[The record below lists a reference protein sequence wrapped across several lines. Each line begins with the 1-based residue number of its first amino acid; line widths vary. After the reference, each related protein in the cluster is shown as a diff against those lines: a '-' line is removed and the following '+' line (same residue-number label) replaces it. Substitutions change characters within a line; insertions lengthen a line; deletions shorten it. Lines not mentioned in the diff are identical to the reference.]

1 MNRLILHPI
10 LFALY
15 PPLSLAALNRQL
27 FEPTVA
33 IAPSLVI
40 LVSTMVLWAI
50 GRWFLHGWMRAG
62 IATTLVLAFFFSYG
76 PVYEQLVDVLGQRAF
91 LIAGR
96 SVYLHG
102 VILPS
107 WCVLFGLAAWGLFR
121 KQTRLPPLNRFMNVA
136 TSALL
141 VMPMGMIV
149 THQLR
154 HPLPP
159 LHDVRTKLDG
169 LATPSELPNIFYIV
183 LDGYGR
189 EDVLRDLYD
198 FDNQPFLEAL
208 RERGFH
214 IAAQSHANYC
224 QTLVSLSST
233 LNLTYHDPSEVQP
246 SPGIVRLRLLK
257 LLRNNVVFDFLHRHG
272 YTIAALASGYF
283 FTTLEHVDVY
293 LSPQVTLHEFHHQLI
308 NQTILPALQT
318 FWVRSPGHSQ
328 YAHHADLIEF
338 GFDQLKKINH
348 SPQPFFLFA
357 HFILPHPP
365 FVFGPHGERN
375 YPDVEFSY
383 SDGSR
388 FLAERGTRDEY
399 REGYRNKLAYCNRM
413 LLNAIDTI
421 LATSANPPVILLQ
434 SDHGPGSQLNWK
446 SVESTDHRERMG
458 ILNAYYLP
466 TRSGDL
472 PDDISSVNT
481 FRILINQT
489 WHANLPLLENRAY
502 FSSDE
507 EPATFTDVTKF
518 VREE

>member
-1 MNRLILHPI
+1 MKRLVLHPI

-40 LVSTMVLWAI
+40 LGFTMILWALSRLI
-50 GRWFLHGWMRAG
+50 LHGWTRAG
-62 IATTLVLAFFFSYG
+62 VVTTLVLAFFFSYG
-76 PVYEQLVDVLGQRAF
+76 PVYEQFVDIFGHRVVLIEGK
-91 LIAGR
+91 
-96 SVYLHG
+96 SVHLHAA
-102 VILPS
+102 ILPS
-107 WCVLFGLAAWGLFR
+107 WCVLFGLAAWGFFR
-121 KQTRLPPLNRFMNVA
+121 KPTCLHQLNRFMNVA

-141 VMPMGMIV
+141 VMPIGMIV
-149 THQLR
+149 SHQLR

-159 LHDVRTKLDG
+159 LHDVRTKLGG
-169 LATPSELPNIFYIV
+169 LTTPVELPNIFYII

-189 EDVLRDLYD
+189 EDVLRDLYS

-214 IAAQSHANYC
+214 IATQSHANYC

-233 LNLTYHDPSEVQP
+233 LNLTYHDPPEVRT
-246 SPGIVRLRLLK
+246 SAGIVRLRLLK
-257 LLRNNVVFDFLHRHG
+257 LLRNNLVFDFLRRHG
-272 YTIAALASGYF
+272 YTIGALASGYF
-283 FTTLEHVDVY
+283 FTTLEHVDFY

-318 FWVRSPGHSQ
+318 FWVQSPGHSQ

-338 GFDQLKKINH
+338 GFDQLKEINRG
-348 SPQPFFLFA
+348 PQPFFLFA

-365 FVFGPHGERN
+365 FVFGPDGERN
-375 YPDVEFSY
+375 YPDIEFSY

-399 REGYRNKLAYCNRM
+399 LEGYSNKLVYCNRM
-413 LLNAIDTI
+413 LLETIDAI
-421 LATSANPPVILLQ
+421 LATSATPPVILLQ
-434 SDHGPGSQLNWK
+434 SDHGPGSRLNWE
-446 SVESTDHRERMG
+446 SVEHTDHRERMG
-458 ILNAYYLP
+458 ILYASYLP
-466 TRSGDL
+466 TRSRNI

-481 FRILINQT
+481 FRMLINHI
-489 WHANLPLLENRAY
+489 WHTNLPLLENRAY

-507 EPATFTDVTKF
+507 EPGAFIEVTNF
-518 VREE
+518 VRE